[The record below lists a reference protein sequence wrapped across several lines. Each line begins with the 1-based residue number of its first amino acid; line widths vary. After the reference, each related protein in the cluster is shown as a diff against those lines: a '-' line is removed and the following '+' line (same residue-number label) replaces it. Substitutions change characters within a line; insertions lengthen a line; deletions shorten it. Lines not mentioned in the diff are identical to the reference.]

1 MRDPG
6 QFDAFYADAR
16 QRLLLQAF
24 ALTGDL
30 GAAKRAVRDGFV
42 AAWHHWHKVSR
53 QDDPEAWVRP
63 VVWQHAQRR
72 HTAHFWRREGSLAA
86 EHRATLDALDELT
99 AIQRRAL
106 LLRVLAGLDSDVFCH
121 EIGLTE
127 ASAARQQRLAAAQFA
142 IHRDVDPDQVDA
154 TLRDL
159 GTPLE
164 VLRLPRASIIRR
176 SGTARRRA
184 HTSLGVAMAGV
195 VTVGAGFAV
204 SHDATASSSIAGPRG
219 ASAPGLDGPG
229 APDAVVHLDP
239 ADLLSGSD
247 VTRLASRAL
256 DETGTG
262 NNTDGT
268 GLNLPC
274 QTRRYADPKALAAL
288 VRHFQTPV
296 AAKKQV
302 ATGLV
307 QVVERSADA
316 HAASTAYAATLAWFS
331 DCAGKRMQLL
341 DSYALTGAGDQGA
354 LLVVRDWAKPVKTW
368 TIGVARTGSI
378 VTTLARNAA
387 DDRRPELK
395 PFQAAVGTAVGRLC
409 SADGGD
415 TCATT
420 PRRVA
425 GPPPPGPSARGML
438 QAVDLP
444 AIKGVP
450 HAWVGTTPR
459 AATTNPAAT
468 TCDGASFTGGGITSS
483 STRTFLMPQAKLPA
497 QFGLSETIG
506 RFSSV
511 TRAKSFLDGVEKRM
525 RTCEDRDLSATVD
538 EFRHEPTGPV
548 GAVHAWRVT
557 IQVSEHRSVDFWVSL
572 VRRGA
577 VVAEVGFVPV
587 PKAKIDQP
595 TFRALAERA
604 LLRLENLPPA

>member
-6 QFDAFYADAR
+6 QFDAFYTAAR

-30 GAAKRAVRDGFV
+30 GAARRAVRDGFV

-63 VVWQHAQRR
+63 IAWQHAQRR
-72 HTAHFWRREGSLAA
+72 HTAHFWRREGSLAP

-106 LLRVLAGLDSDVFCH
+106 LLHVLAGLDSEVFCH

-127 ASAARQQRLAAAQFA
+127 ASAARQLRLAAAQFA
-142 IHRDVDPDQVDA
+142 IHRDVELDEVDA

-184 HTSLGVAMAGV
+184 HTSLGVALAGA

-204 SHDATASSSIAGPRG
+204 SHDATTIVGLAGPRG
-219 ASAPGLDGPG
+219 ADASGPD
-229 APDAVVHLDP
+229 APDAVVHLDT
-239 ADLLSGSD
+239 ADLLSGAD
-247 VTRLASRAL
+247 VTRLAARPL

-274 QTRRYADPKALAAL
+274 QPRRYADPKALAAL
-288 VRHFQTPV
+288 VRHFRTPL
-296 AAKKQV
+296 AGTKQV

-307 QVVERSADA
+307 QVVERSEDA
-316 HAASTAYAATLAWFS
+316 HAATSAYADTLAWFS
-331 DCAGKRMQLL
+331 DCAGTRMQLL
-341 DSYALTGAGDQGA
+341 ATYTLTGAGDQGA
-354 LLVVRDWAKPVKTW
+354 LLVVRDWAKPVTTW

-378 VTTLARNAA
+378 VTSLARDTA
-387 DDRRPELK
+387 DGRRADLS
-395 PFQAAVGTAVGRLC
+395 PFLSAVGTAVDRLC
-409 SADGGD
+409 GAPGGG

-420 PRRVA
+420 PHQVA
-425 GPPPPGPSARGML
+425 SPPPPGPSARGML

-444 AIKGVP
+444 PVPGVAR
-450 HAWVGTTPR
+450 AWVGTAPR

-468 TCDGASFTGGGITSS
+468 TCDRAAFTGSGITSS
-483 STRTFLMPQAKLPA
+483 STRTFLMPQANLPA

-506 RFSSV
+506 RFTS
-511 TRAKSFLDGVEKRM
+511 TIQAKRFLAGLEKRM
-525 RTCEDRDLSATVD
+525 GSCEDRDLSATVD
-538 EFRHEPTGPV
+538 EFRHQPQGAL
-548 GAVHAWRVT
+548 GAVHAWRIT
-557 IQVSEHRSVDFWVSL
+557 IQVSADRSIDFWVAV

-577 VVAEVGFVPV
+577 VVAQVGFVPV
-587 PKAKIDQP
+587 AQARIDAD

-604 LLRLENLPPA
+604 LLRLQNLPPA